1 MKKIKTMR
9 IASILLIAVLMTT
22 CAISGTFAK
31 YVTDATGSDSA
42 RVAKWGVS
50 INAGGAMFAKSEDG
64 TTVTNTV
71 LSADENNV
79 VAPGMSGTMAKIE
92 VSGTPEVAVNIS
104 HTATV
109 TITGWMLD
117 QGFYCPIVVTVEN
130 TAINGLDYDS
140 ADAFASKIKE
150 AIDGHS
156 KDYTAGTTL
165 TSADNVDVSWSWA
178 FNGAGKQTDAKDTLV
193 ADKEATIAISIK
205 TTVAQ
210 INS

>member
-50 INAGGAMFAKSEDG
+50 INAGGAMFAKSENG

-71 LSADENNV
+71 LSENNV
-79 VAPGMSGTMAKIE
+79 VAPGMSGTMAAIE

-109 TITGWMLD
+109 TITGWMLG
-117 QGFYCPIVVTVEN
+117 QEFYCPIVVTVDN
-130 TAINGLDYDS
+130 TAINGLDYNS
-140 ADAFASKIKE
+140 ADEFARKIKE

-165 TSADNVDVSWSWA
+165 TDADNVDVSWSWA
-178 FNGAGKQTDAKDTLV
+178 FNGTGNQTDAKDTLV
-193 ADKEATIAISIK
+193 ADVEATIEISIK